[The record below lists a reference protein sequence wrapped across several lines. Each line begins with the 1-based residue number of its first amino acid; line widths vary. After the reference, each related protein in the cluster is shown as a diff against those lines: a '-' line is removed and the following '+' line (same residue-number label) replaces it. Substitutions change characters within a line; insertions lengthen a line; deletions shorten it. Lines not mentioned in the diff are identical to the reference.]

1 MKTRSLDRTLAKQDP
16 EGNFDTPF
24 DIARETLLTRGEKI
38 AALNRWREAIL
49 QELRASGY
57 RVRHGREQLLGQI
70 EEAKTYLG
78 CQ

>member
-1 MKTRSLDRTLAKQDP
+1 MKTRSLDRMLAKQDP
-16 EGNFDTPF
+16 EGSFDTPF
-24 DIARETLLTRGEKI
+24 DIARETLFTRGEKI

-49 QELRASGY
+49 QELSASGH
-57 RVRHGREQLLGQI
+57 RVCDGRERLLGQI